1 VVVQKGAVYLLV
13 GVLGHTSEEVEATGV
28 VDESEL
34 VLGSEQSHVLN
45 NNNNNNN
52 NRNEHTRMRIRTHC
66 WRERGGGARTSAPES
81 ASFSHFMATP
91 AVKSVLTIERR
102 SVCVGRSELSGWVMW
117 QDVC

>member
-45 NNNNNNN
+45 KIIIIIIIIKGTN
-52 NRNEHTRMRIRTHC
+52 IRT
-66 WRERGGGARTSAPES
+66 
-81 ASFSHFMATP
+81 
-91 AVKSVLTIERR
+91 
-102 SVCVGRSELSGWVMW
+102 
-117 QDVC
+117 